1 MNNLSALTCLRMN
14 CRLFSAESFSHNH
27 HRYTLPLANRD
38 PYVLDGSLVQEPPT
52 RFLEQ
57 LKYCGPGFVLSASI
71 VGSGELIATT
81 SLGAKVGFITLWVI
95 LLSCLVKVALQLEFG
110 RHTIQS
116 GETALTAINQMPGWR
131 IGRAHWLIWF
141 WLALLPI
148 KILQVGGIIGGL
160 GILLNLVMPSVSISV
175 WCWITALVTALL
187 IFTERYKL
195 IELSSLVMTLAFTVL
210 TLVSVAALQWTE
222 YAMSFEQ
229 LVSGLKGELPAEGL
243 LFVFAAFGLTGVGGD
258 EIMQYT
264 YWLLEKGYAAR
275 VGPYQPHDLAWQAR
289 ARGWTRV
296 MVFDACV
303 SMVVYTTVTAAF
315 YVLGAAVLHARG
327 DMPTGYAM
335 VSTLANMYTE
345 SLGSWARG
353 VFLAGAFFVLY
364 STAFSALAA
373 WTRIYSDTFSQ
384 FGWIDFKDSTERGR
398 TIKILAFVF
407 PTLWATVFLW
417 LKEPVMMVMLG
428 GLATA
433 AILLIVVLAAIH
445 FRYRRSLP
453 ELDPGR
459 LYDFAFWLSTLSILA
474 LAGYG
479 LWTVA
484 SG

>member
-1 MNNLSALTCLRMN
+1 MAL
-14 CRLFSAESFSHNH
+14 
-27 HRYTLPLANRD
+27 RD
-38 PYVLDGSLVQEPPT
+38 PYVLDGSQVQEPPT
-52 RFLEQ
+52 RFWEQ

-95 LLSCLVKVALQLEFG
+95 LLSCFVKVALQLEFG

-116 GETALTAINQMPGWR
+116 GETAMTAINKLPGWR
-131 IGRAHWLIWF
+131 IGPAHWTIWF

-160 GILLNLVMPSVSISV
+160 GILLNLVVPDISV
-175 WCWITALVTALL
+175 TNWCWVAAVVTALL
-187 IFTERYKL
+187 IYTERYKL
-195 IELSSLVMTLAFTVL
+195 IELSSLAMTLAFTIL
-210 TLVSVAALQWTE
+210 TLVSVAALQWTQ
-222 YAMSFEQ
+222 YAMTMDQ
-229 LVSGLKGELPAEGL
+229 LGSGLTGQLPSDAM

-275 VGPYQPHDLAWQAR
+275 VGPYVPNDPAWVRR

-296 MVFDACV
+296 MAFDAIV

-315 YVLGAAVLHARG
+315 YILGAAVLHARG
-327 DMPTGYAM
+327 DVPEGYQM

-345 SLGSWARG
+345 SLGPWAKG

-384 FGWIDFKDSTERGR
+384 FGWIRFNDQVQRSR
-398 TIKILAFVF
+398 TIKILACVF
-407 PTLWATVFLW
+407 PVLWTLVFLW
-417 LKEPVMMVMLG
+417 HEEPVKMVMLG
-428 GLATA
+428 GIATS
-433 AILLIVVLAAIH
+433 AILLIVVIAAIH
-445 FRYRRSLP
+445 FRYRRSLH
-453 ELDPGR
+453 ELNPGL
-459 LYDFAFWLSTLSILA
+459 LYDFAFWISTLSIVT

-479 LWTVA
+479 VWKVFDSWLKTA
-484 SG
+484 

>member
-1 MNNLSALTCLRMN
+1 M
-14 CRLFSAESFSHNH
+14 
-27 HRYTLPLANRD
+27 PKRD
-38 PYVLDGSLVQEPPT
+38 PYILDGSQIQEPPT

-81 SLGAKVGFITLWVI
+81 ALGAKVGFITLWVI
-95 LLSCLVKVALQLEFG
+95 LLSCFLKVALQLEFG

-116 GETALTAINQMPGWR
+116 GETAMTAINKLPGWR
-131 IGRAHWLIWF
+131 IGRAHWMIWF

-160 GILLNLVMPSVSISV
+160 GILLNMVMPGISIPA
-175 WCWITALVTALL
+175 WCWITAIVTALL

-195 IELSSLVMTLAFTVL
+195 IELSCLAMTLAFTIL
-210 TLVSVAALQWTE
+210 TLIGVVALQWTE
-222 YAMSFEQ
+222 YATTFEQ
-229 LVSGLKGELPAEGL
+229 LASGLTGKLPAEAM

-275 VGPYQPHDLAWQAR
+275 VGPYQPSDLAWQER

-296 MVFDACV
+296 MVFDAII
-303 SMVVYTTVTAAF
+303 SMIVYTTVTAAF

-327 DMPTGYAM
+327 DIPAGYAM
-335 VSTLANMYTE
+335 ISTLVNMYTE
-345 SLGSWARG
+345 SLGPWAKD
-353 VFLAGAFFVLY
+353 VFLAGAFFVLF

-384 FGWIDFKDSTERGR
+384 FGWMKFDDPWQRGIA
-398 TIKILAFVF
+398 IKTLACVF
-407 PTLWATVFLW
+407 PLLWTIVFLW
-417 LKEPVMMVMLG
+417 IEQPVTMVMLG
-428 GLATA
+428 GVATA
-433 AILLIVVLAAIH
+433 AILLIVVVAAIH
-445 FRYRRSLP
+445 FRLRRSLP
-453 ELDPGR
+453 ELAPG
-459 LYDFAFWLSTLSILA
+459 LFYDISFWVSVISIVL

-479 LWTVA
+479 NWKAVEGWFFNTLDK
-484 SG
+484 